1 MKFPESLGRLVHFR
15 NTVSGKTL
23 RREHCV
29 GNTVDTGPKTIG
41 GLASQWRIAL
51 DQKNCN
57 FFCEPLCHW
66 QAKCVGTVTST
77 KGKYPKVAHPP
88 FFGLASDHPST
99 IDTLALLEI

>member
-57 FFCEPLCHW
+57 FFLRTALP
-66 QAKCVGTVTST
+66 
-77 KGKYPKVAHPP
+77 
-88 FFGLASDHPST
+88 LASEVRGDSHF
-99 IDTLALLEI
+99 DEG